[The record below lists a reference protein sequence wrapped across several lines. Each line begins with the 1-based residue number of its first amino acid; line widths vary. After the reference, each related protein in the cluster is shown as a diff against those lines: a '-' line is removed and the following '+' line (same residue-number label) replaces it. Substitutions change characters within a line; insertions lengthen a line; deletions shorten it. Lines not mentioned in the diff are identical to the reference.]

1 MLLLYTSVSIIS
13 FVEPAISV
21 SEGSGVVPI
30 TLSIINPLFL
40 KLTINTMNG
49 TAYGECLFH
58 LVLQ

>member
-1 MLLLYTSVSIIS
+1 MALTIS
-13 FVEPAISV
+13 FLESAISV